1 MVKEFKD
8 TTQNRS
14 IAFILGTRPEI
25 IKLSPVIRAC
35 IRKNIRFIIIHTGQH
50 YSYELDE
57 IFFKELSLPK
67 PDYNLHVGSCP
78 HGEQTGKMLIG
89 IEQILLKEKP
99 NIVITLGDP
108 NSAFAG
114 TLAAAKLQIPVCH
127 IEAGRRSFARNMPEE
142 LNRLMIDQISDIL
155 FTPNETTKQNLIN
168 EGIGDER
175 IILSGDPIVDAV
187 LENKKIALDT
197 SKITSD
203 FQLTPKQYFL
213 ATVHRPEN
221 LEDRSKLSNILEAFQ
236 KLVDKYNYPLI
247 FSVHPKTRN
256 KFEEYAI
263 STDGLVLTGPLGYL
277 DFLRLEMDAAV
288 LLTDSGSLQEE
299 ACILKTPCVTLRDET
314 ERPETII
321 IGSNILAGTN
331 IKDILDAVGIM
342 IQSTKSWENPFGQS
356 GVSDLI
362 IKNLIDIAT

>member
-8 TTQNRS
+8 TTQNKS

-35 IRKNIRFIIIHTGQH
+35 IRKNIKFIIIHTGQH

-57 IFFKELSLPK
+57 VFFNDLSLPK

-89 IEQILLKEKP
+89 IEEILLKEKP
-99 NIVITLGDP
+99 NNVVTLGDP

-114 TLAAAKLQIPVCH
+114 TLAAAKLHIPVCH
-127 IEAGRRSFARNMPEE
+127 IEAGRRSFARSMPEE

-168 EGIGDER
+168 AGIEYER

-187 LENKKIALDT
+187 RENKKIALDKST
-197 SKITSD
+197 ITAD
-203 FQLTPKQYFL
+203 FQLTPKRYFL

-221 LEDRSKLSNILEAFQ
+221 LDDRRRLSNILCAFRE
-236 KLVDKYNYPLI
+236 LVKKYNYPLI
-247 FSVHPKTRN
+247 FSVHPKTR
-256 KFEEYAI
+256 KMIEEYVI
-263 STDGLVLTGPLGYL
+263 STDGLLLTRPLGYL

-314 ERPETII
+314 ERPETIT

-331 IKDILDAVGIM
+331 SQDILDAVEIM
-342 IQSTKSWENPFGQS
+342 LCSSKSWDNPFGES